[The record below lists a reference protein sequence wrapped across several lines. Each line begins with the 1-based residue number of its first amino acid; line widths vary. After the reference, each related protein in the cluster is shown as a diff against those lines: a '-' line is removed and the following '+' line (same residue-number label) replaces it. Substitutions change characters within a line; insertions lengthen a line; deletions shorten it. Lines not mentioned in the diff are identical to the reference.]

1 MLHIYAKK
9 ANIFRVGHFLF
20 FHCFLPKQRN
30 KRKRKKSI
38 SHSHL
43 VSDCDLC
50 DSSNKFTFGFL
61 LLMLLLCSKWN
72 NSLAIILSSSFHH
85 KNLSRNLFHL
95 YELFYL
101 DDLLSGKWSRI
112 IFFLGGESHE
122 FIVFK
127 LKRKEMFFFYLDFE
141 YVHSFSHNC
150 MKSIDFSTRIQ
161 TKLNGE
167 PSQCVHQIFLLD
179 SPFIVYVNRNVS
191 TCLACH

>member
-112 IFFLGGESHE
+112 IFFFGWWISWIYR
-122 FIVFK
+122 F
-127 LKRKEMFFFYLDFE
+127 
-141 YVHSFSHNC
+141 
-150 MKSIDFSTRIQ
+150 Q
-161 TKLNGE
+161 TKKKRN
-167 PSQCVHQIFLLD
+167 VFLL
-179 SPFIVYVNRNVS
+179 SRFWICS
-191 TCLACH
+191 